1 MPVKLKPFNPRD
13 ISLSDDFI
21 GFPLIHD
28 ELNEIVEYLAYL
40 KKVTDEGKDEIKR
53 MLISAES
60 GSLFLGRTGAGKTH
74 ALHCV
79 VNEAKKKGY
88 YPVDGSLMHE
98 KAVVDPKDVREFFD
112 ECRKLAEEKPILI
125 VYDDARQLLG
135 SRRRGGEYDNNHEQ
149 SRPMLSEFRRQLD
162 GLQYYANPVHIIVT
176 SAAVI
181 WHIDRQIAR
190 RFSRHLRFPSPED
203 ESRKSLFKYY
213 LAKFGHDPDTI
224 DVETLS
230 FLMEGVVSGKI
241 EEIVSK
247 ASYKADINGGL
258 TNKMLVK
265 EIIRYLQGPP
275 TDMSLKP
282 ETKVNVA
289 YHEFGGH
296 TLPAYAVGLEP
307 ILVTISPSSDGSYG
321 RNFHRHS
328 DSIPP
333 SSAKYHFANVITG
346 MGSTAVYQ
354 ELEKSKEEG
363 RMGDLT
369 SSSQSALSLYALK
382 NPMVKMKMG
391 EEDTYLSKGL
401 FSDENRVEIEN
412 EIKMIK
418 NSALEIARKIITEY
432 RDEIIEFTENRLV
445 KKEIMV
451 RSEILDVFNELKVEP
466 GKYYGEMCEALKKLG
481 YPV

>member
-1 MPVKLKPFNPRD
+1 MGLNDVSVKLKPFNPRN

-28 ELNEIVEYLAYL
+28 ELKELVEYIEYL
-40 KKVTDEGKDEIKR
+40 KRVTDEGKDEIKR
-53 MLISAES
+53 MLVAAES

-79 VNEAKKKGY
+79 VNEVKKKGY

-112 ECRKLAEEKPILI
+112 ACRKKAEEKPLLI
-125 VYDDARQLLG
+125 VYDDARRLLG
-135 SRRRGGEYDNNHEQ
+135 SRRRGGDYDNNHEQ

-176 SAAVI
+176 SATMI

-213 LAKFGHDPDTI
+213 LSKFGHDPDTI

-247 ASYKADINGGL
+247 ASYKADINGSL

-275 TDMSLKP
+275 TDTSLKHN
-282 ETKVNVA
+282 KKINVA
-289 YHEFGGH
+289 YHEAGGH

-307 ILVTISPSSDGSYG
+307 ILVTITPSSDGSYG

-328 DSIPP
+328 ESIPP

-346 MGSTAVYQ
+346 MGSTAIYQ
-354 ELEKSKEEG
+354 ALEKSKE
-363 RMGDLT
+363 R
-369 SSSQSALSLYALK
+369 K
-382 NPMVKMKMG
+382 
-391 EEDTYLSKGL
+391 EEWGILQAPH
-401 FSDENRVEIEN
+401 RVH
-412 EIKMIK
+412 
-418 NSALEIARKIITEY
+418 
-432 RDEIIEFTENRLV
+432 
-445 KKEIMV
+445 
-451 RSEILDVFNELKVEP
+451 
-466 GKYYGEMCEALKKLG
+466 
-481 YPV
+481 